1 MNRTWLAA
9 GILAALLVSGIL
21 VSHSISTHAENA
33 VNLVAKAESF
43 ASNGNFEA
51 AERICEMAIEQW
63 TKKRFLLAAFLR
75 HDSPESV
82 EIGLAQLKAYAKSR
96 DDDEFMALCAEV
108 HEHLKHLQELEKP
121 LLRNIL

>member
-1 MNRTWLAA
+1 
-9 GILAALLVSGIL
+9 
-21 VSHSISTHAENA
+21 
-33 VNLVAKAESF
+33 
-43 ASNGNFEA
+43 
-51 AERICEMAIEQW
+51 MAIEQW

-75 HDSPESV
+75 HDTPESV